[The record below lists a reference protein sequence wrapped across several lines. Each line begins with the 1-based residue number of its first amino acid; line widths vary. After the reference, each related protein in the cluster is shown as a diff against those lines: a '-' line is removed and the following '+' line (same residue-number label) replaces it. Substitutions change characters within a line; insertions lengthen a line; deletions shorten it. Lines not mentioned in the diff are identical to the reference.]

1 MHVGVILFRGT
12 GADAR
17 RYVESDR
24 SRADD
29 YYLGAEASV
38 AEFTALDG
46 DGNVTATLGLDP
58 EVYAAWVD
66 WTSPLTGESMGRPRL
81 PGEGRQGSPRFAEM
95 VVNAPKSLSIAAALP
110 PEVSEA
116 LDRAQ
121 QDAVAEI
128 QHWLAQH
135 SVTRVGPR
143 GKQEV
148 VPVEALQTE
157 GGRWIPNFDPSSVTN
172 PVRGQLKFSFTDCNH
187 GRVDFTSSTP
197 GYGEGHM
204 DLARLTQP
212 SGLSCP

>member
-1 MHVGVILFRGT
+1 MHGGVILFRGT

-95 VVNAPKSLSIAAALP
+95 VVNAPKSLSIAAAHDTTIHGACDCTRPSRLVRLVNVLGCAP
-110 PEVSEA
+110 RSFSGPGS
-116 LDRAQ
+116 RQ
-121 QDAVAEI
+121 Q
-128 QHWLAQH
+128 W
-135 SVTRVGPR
+135 
-143 GKQEV
+143 K
-148 VPVEALQTE
+148 
-157 GGRWIPNFDPSSVTN
+157 
-172 PVRGQLKFSFTDCNH
+172 
-187 GRVDFTSSTP
+187 SSTIISVSRRP
-197 GYGEGHM
+197 
-204 DLARLTQP
+204 P
-212 SGLSCP
+212 SISAFLRTHSAIGAAKEKSPSIGIR